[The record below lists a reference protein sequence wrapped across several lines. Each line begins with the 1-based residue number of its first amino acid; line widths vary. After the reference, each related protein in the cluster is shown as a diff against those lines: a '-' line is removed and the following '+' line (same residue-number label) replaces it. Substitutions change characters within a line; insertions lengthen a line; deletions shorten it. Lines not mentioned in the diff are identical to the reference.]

1 MEVANTLAYYDQ
13 WRKKFYSLP
22 FPGTDEHKFNLTLI
36 RQEAFEKF
44 ALWNS
49 KYFFFK

>member
-13 WRKKFYSLP
+13 

-49 KYFFFK
+49 KYFVFK